1 VKAVMDGEMYN
12 TEAATLV
19 ARRDNG
25 RQTSDLRW
33 CFEALYRRKT
43 DGAFFLHREGA
54 ALSRYSEI
62 RAAVSVGSATI
73 VPFSADQALRWRR
86 LSRQANLQESKV
98 RLPSAPLSRSST

>member
-1 VKAVMDGEMYN
+1 MKALLDGEMYN

-19 ARRDNG
+19 DRRDNG

-62 RAAVSVGSATI
+62 RDAVSIGSATI
-73 VPFSADQALRWRR
+73 VPFSEDQALRWRR
-86 LSRQANLQESKV
+86 LSGHANV
-98 RLPSAPLSRSST
+98 LSTIR